1 LTFDEFLDTQLGPL
15 TRYARVLSGDRQS
28 AHDLVADTLVAASKR
43 WDNIG
48 QLDLPAAYVRRM
60 LTNRHID
67 QGRRHRIIRW
77 THQLPGENQLP
88 AVSDATN
95 GIHQRGFLD
104 GLLRELPARQR
115 AALVYRFYLGLSDDE
130 IADELDMKVGSVR
143 SAISRGLATLRT
155 KTTVHDV
162 RTNLDDH

>member
-1 LTFDEFLDTQLGPL
+1 MTFDEFLDSQLGPL
-15 TRYARVLSGDRQS
+15 TRYARVLSGDRQN

-43 WDNIG
+43 WDKIG

-67 QGRRHRIIRW
+67 LARRHRFIRW
-77 THQLPGENQLP
+77 AHQPPEEHQLP
-88 AVSDATN
+88 AMSDDTN
-95 GIHQRGFLD
+95 GVHQRGFLD

-115 AALVYRFYLGLSDDE
+115 AAIVYRFYLGLTDDE
-130 IADELDMKVGSVR
+130 IAQELDMQVGSVR

-155 KTTVHDV
+155 KTTVQDI
-162 RTNLDDH
+162 RTYLR